1 MTAQKGQASVIL
13 ARLASQV
20 ARESLLRKEDTQ
32 GLNDEAGVWISIL
45 RQAKRDPAQKA
56 EAIGQLRARGFPLA
70 PAVLAVKEV
79 TDVPPSVVK
88 AVSAP
93 ALRVAPVAPPVR
105 SDSVPGRHPRPTP
118 TQIRKAL
125 QPQAPVQQC
134 KTKDQSWGQVLL
146 VLLLLPVILPIG
158 LLVVC
163 IKALA
168 PSLLKSIEL
177 SLKVCWWT
185 IKIAWKVAGI
195 LLACV
200 VVLVLMFVACA
211 AANDKQ

>member
-1 MTAQKGQASVIL
+1 
-13 ARLASQV
+13 
-20 ARESLLRKEDTQ
+20 
-32 GLNDEAGVWISIL
+32 
-45 RQAKRDPAQKA
+45 
-56 EAIGQLRARGFPLA
+56 
-70 PAVLAVKEV
+70 
-79 TDVPPSVVK
+79 
-88 AVSAP
+88 
-93 ALRVAPVAPPVR
+93 
-105 SDSVPGRHPRPTP
+105 
-118 TQIRKAL
+118 
-125 QPQAPVQQC
+125 
-134 KTKDQSWGQVLL
+134 
-146 VLLLLPVILPIG
+146 VILPIG